1 MSSLRCVFSS
11 GCRPPGW
18 KTAVMALE
26 LKVVSDAVS
35 MFHGGPSQHPLSF
48 SKLVEIRMHTQQ
60 SGRLYT
66 SQEGYTTFCRS
77 PPPINLAPLRH
88 NPCAAAPLLHHSTRR
103 AMELYL
109 IPNDP
114 VNTTFISSDGFLRY
128 WVRTNRPLS
137 SLRAC
142 SSIIQ
147 RPAADATNDQET
159 LGEITWGGLGRHSV
173 IHSDLFRGR
182 AEVAGGKAVKVRDL
196 LWKINTFGTSVA
208 PISSVKTVY

>member
-1 MSSLRCVFSS
+1 
-11 GCRPPGW
+11 
-18 KTAVMALE
+18 
-26 LKVVSDAVS
+26 
-35 MFHGGPSQHPLSF
+35 
-48 SKLVEIRMHTQQ
+48 
-60 SGRLYT
+60 
-66 SQEGYTTFCRS
+66 
-77 PPPINLAPLRH
+77 
-88 NPCAAAPLLHHSTRR
+88 
-103 AMELYL
+103 MELYL

-196 LWKINTFGTSVA
+196 LWKINTFGT
-208 PISSVKTVY
+208 

>member
-1 MSSLRCVFSS
+1 
-11 GCRPPGW
+11 
-18 KTAVMALE
+18 
-26 LKVVSDAVS
+26 
-35 MFHGGPSQHPLSF
+35 
-48 SKLVEIRMHTQQ
+48 
-60 SGRLYT
+60 
-66 SQEGYTTFCRS
+66 
-77 PPPINLAPLRH
+77 
-88 NPCAAAPLLHHSTRR
+88 
-103 AMELYL
+103 MELYL

-196 LWKINTFGTSVA
+196 LWKINTFGTSRCFIGNDEEEYVWKFCKGTGFQLLQVRTG
-208 PISSVKTVY
+208 SVKAIYEHSPSHVARGVFKGQFKTCLRIHPSCTLDTDILVLTFIIMEKKRWDSLGDQVNVATDKEDSVVEASGMEGGSGLM